1 MTKRTE
7 PNAVEMIA
15 QRIIINAC
23 GLLMLLGMAS
33 FVGSKVYVEYEDH
46 TPDREAA
53 VMDTRPN
60 APGTDRAVWE
70 THKAKCWRYKAKGQ
84 ATGAILRINPN
95 DPFVYTRKQPL
106 VERALD
112 QAINHTDRGLDRVL
126 AFCTD
131 TITQKGR

>member
-15 QRIIINAC
+15 QRFFINAC

-33 FVGSKVYVEYEDH
+33 FVGSKVYVEYEDP
-46 TPDREAA
+46 TPTRDAQ
-53 VMDTRPN
+53 VMDSRPD
-60 APGTDRAVWE
+60 APGSDAAIWAQHE
-70 THKAKCWRYKAKGQ
+70 EKCWRYDPKGQ
-84 ATGAILRINPN
+84 TTGALLRINPN
-95 DPFVYTRKQPL
+95 DPFVYTRKPAL
-106 VERALD
+106 VKRALD
-112 QAINHTDRGLDRVL
+112 QAVHHNPRGLDRVL